1 MLIGTTKCIVECDK
15 ILIFFGGGGVYGLQ
29 LNVFLLFVPMAIYDI
44 LVKNNVWFF
53 YPKLIFVRSF
63 MLFFLHFVVLPHQNQ
78 DNVFEWSDM
87 STCGLLFQGGSAIKI
102 LLSMLVIKGSLV
114 LTQYYDAGNHH

>member
-63 MLFFLHFVVLPHQNQ
+63 MLFYY
-78 DNVFEWSDM
+78 
-87 STCGLLFQGGSAIKI
+87 I
-102 LLSMLVIKGSLV
+102 LLCCHIRIRIMFSSGATCQPVDCCFSEVAL
-114 LTQYYDAGNHH
+114 